1 MVQKVRGLAVK
12 VTAWVQKTKN
22 ILESGKKLS
31 MQDAKSL
38 QESGEKLK
46 VSTQEL
52 RTLRA
57 SLRAARGW
65 ANRVKRCNL
74 EQGSIHV
81 SNVKDLIEEY
91 ESFLI
96 EMPEELAKL
105 KQATQSYCVCRRPYD
120 GFMIGCDECEE
131 WYHGPC
137 VGVSESRADRFDK
150 YVCLRCSVKHVF
162 KSSASGAVGIVRK
175 WTSRKDL
182 KKARQ
187 VEYQK
192 HQRKVRKE
200 TKDAEKL
207 RKQIV
212 ALEGKL
218 AGSTV
223 PEMSEVADGSER
235 TEVTKV
241 ENPPMP
247 VEVGAENVD
256 KASETEATASATPSE
271 GNASEG
277 ESEKAASTNCNKS
290 EGKRRFCF

>member
-1 MVQKVRGLAVK
+1 
-12 VTAWVQKTKN
+12 
-22 ILESGKKLS
+22 
-31 MQDAKSL
+31 
-38 QESGEKLK
+38 
-46 VSTQEL
+46 
-52 RTLRA
+52 
-57 SLRAARGW
+57 
-65 ANRVKRCNL
+65 
-74 EQGSIHV
+74 
-81 SNVKDLIEEY
+81 
-91 ESFLI
+91 
-96 EMPEELAKL
+96 
-105 KQATQSYCVCRRPYD
+105 
-120 GFMIGCDECEE
+120 
-131 WYHGPC
+131 
-137 VGVSESRADRFDK
+137 
-150 YVCLRCSVKHVF
+150 VF